1 MSGNL
6 SVLFVDADRRVHQSL
21 RRIVVARNLPFD
33 LFSATSSAQ
42 ARQILSARICDV
54 IVSDANLPDMEGSG
68 LLAQVQERW
77 PMSLRILM
85 TEEGGMRVISSL
97 LASAHQLLTK
107 PATPECLLNTILAA
121 LRLRFLLMD
130 SRLREIVHRLEHLP
144 VVPAVYTAL
153 TRELQRENCSNQS
166 VAEIVS
172 RDMSLTTAILKV
184 VNTPFFGLSRRVDEP
199 LQAVNI
205 LGANLVRGLVLS
217 EGVLRP
223 QDPDMYPGFNT
234 EQLWGHCL
242 LTARCCRAVMRQECP
257 TGPAVED
264 AFLAGL
270 LHDVGKIVLAEGCPE
285 DYVGIL
291 KESQARNVPLAL
303 VEAETLGVT
312 HAQIGA
318 YLLGLWGFSESVV
331 IAIAQHHGPVPG
343 SPLSLLSAVLHVVDV
358 SLHDCY
364 VRASGYAPHDL
375 EEQLLDLAGG
385 TDTLQQWKTLVES
398 ELEAG

>member
-1 MSGNL
+1 MSGNF

>member
-33 LFSATSSAQ
+33 LFYATSSAQ

-364 VRASGYAPHDL
+364 VRASGYAPHDPD
-375 EEQLLDLAGG
+375 EQLLDLAGG
-385 TDTLQQWKTLVES
+385 TDTRERWKTLVES
-398 ELEAG
+398 ELEAD

>member
-364 VRASGYAPHDL
+364 VRASRYAPHDL

>member
-1 MSGNL
+1 
-6 SVLFVDADRRVHQSL
+6 
-21 RRIVVARNLPFD
+21 VARNLPFD

-375 EEQLLDLAGG
+375 EEQLLDLVGG

>member
-375 EEQLLDLAGG
+375 EEQLLDLVGG

>member
-1 MSGNL
+1 MSGNF

-375 EEQLLDLAGG
+375 EEQLLDLVGG

>member
-1 MSGNL
+1 
-6 SVLFVDADRRVHQSL
+6 
-21 RRIVVARNLPFD
+21 
-33 LFSATSSAQ
+33 
-42 ARQILSARICDV
+42 
-54 IVSDANLPDMEGSG
+54 
-68 LLAQVQERW
+68 
-77 PMSLRILM
+77 MSLRILM